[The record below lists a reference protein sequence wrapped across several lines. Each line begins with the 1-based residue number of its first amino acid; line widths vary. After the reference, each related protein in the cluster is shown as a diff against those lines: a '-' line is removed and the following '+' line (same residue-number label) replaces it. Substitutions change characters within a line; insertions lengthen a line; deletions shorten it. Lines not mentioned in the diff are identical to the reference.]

1 MVSPATFGVSIRN
14 RIKNEQKWGQ
24 MTENLLNLEER
35 LRRKMARPARTQSVA
50 TRFTKDEE
58 LELLRAA
65 EKGGK
70 TVREWTRD
78 ALLREARRPEV
89 DPVFTELIASRVL
102 MLNALRGL
110 LLHENWTAE
119 TFQKL
124 TDTIRKDK
132 RKMASEVMQQYELRD
147 ES

>member
-1 MVSPATFGVSIRN
+1 
-14 RIKNEQKWGQ
+14 
-24 MTENLLNLEER
+24 
-35 LRRKMARPARTQSVA
+35 MARPARTQSVA

-58 LELLRAA
+58 LELLMAA
-65 EKGGK
+65 EREGK

-78 ALLREARRPEV
+78 VLLREARRPAV
-89 DPVFTELIASRVL
+89 DPVFTELIAARVL

-119 TFQKL
+119 SFQKL